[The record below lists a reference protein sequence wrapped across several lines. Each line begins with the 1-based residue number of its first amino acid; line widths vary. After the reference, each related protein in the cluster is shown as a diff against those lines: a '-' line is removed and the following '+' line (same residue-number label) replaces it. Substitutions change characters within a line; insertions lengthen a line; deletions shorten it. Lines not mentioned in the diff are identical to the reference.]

1 VIVISSL
8 GFVSSPRKKDSF
20 LTCECSSRL
29 HLQGMLGVLFSTN
42 SRQLCDPYGAGD
54 QVQRTSEASS
64 TAECAP
70 SDNVTRTE
78 SSFDE
83 LFDRSYT
90 SKLPEK
96 GIRHELGAG
105 RKVKGG
111 KMQTHET

>member
-1 VIVISSL
+1 
-8 GFVSSPRKKDSF
+8 
-20 LTCECSSRL
+20 
-29 HLQGMLGVLFSTN
+29 MLGVLFSTD

-70 SDNVTRTE
+70 SDSVTRTE

-90 SKLPEK
+90 SKLSGEET
-96 GIRHELGAG
+96 HHQLG
-105 RKVKGG
+105 VG
-111 KMQTHET
+111 KQSEVV